1 MIRAFLR
8 SPLPNTLAVVV
19 LVALIVT
26 WITSLILSMRDKPID
41 TNRGWY
47 AILLPA
53 FSLLGIPA
61 FIDLLQTSGIA
72 LAFAVVVFLV
82 FLLNIFMPILK
93 MSGRST
99 SPFVRDWNKW
109 AILISAIGGLAIVSY
124 LVFVESTGG
133 PVACGP
139 SGGCDTVQHS
149 KFSILF
155 GVLPVGV
162 LGLLGYVGILA
173 SWLAWQFGPQALRKT
188 AVLALWGMC
197 IFGVLFS
204 IYLTSLE
211 PFVIGATCMWC
222 ISSAVMLMLLLLAST
237 PSAQQALSPGD
248 EEDFDSDL
256 IGDAEQ
262 ANQ

>member
-8 SPLPNTLAVVV
+8 SPLPNTLAIVV
-19 LVALIVT
+19 LVALIIT

-41 TNRGWY
+41 SNRGWY
-47 AILLPA
+47 AVLLPA

-61 FIDLLQTSGIA
+61 FTDLLQTSGIA
-72 LAFAVVVFLV
+72 LAFALVVFVV

-93 MSGRST
+93 TSGRS
-99 SPFVRDWNKW
+99 SSAFVRDWNKW
-109 AILISAIGGLAIVSY
+109 AILISAIGGLAVVGY
-124 LVFVESTGG
+124 LTFIESTGG

-149 KFSILF
+149 KYSMLF
-155 GVLPVGV
+155 GVLHVGQ
-162 LGLLGYVGILA
+162 LGVAGYVAILVA
-173 SWLAWQFGPQALRKT
+173 WLAWQFGPQALRKT

-204 IYLTSLE
+204 IYLTTLE

-222 ISSAVMLMLLLLAST
+222 VSSAVLMMLMLLAST
-237 PSAQQALSPGD
+237 PSAQQALSADD
-248 EEDFDSDL
+248 EDDVESDL
-256 IGDAEQ
+256 LGDPEHAD
-262 ANQ
+262 